1 MHFSGPPEKFR
12 SLESFG
18 RFACSNGAPSVQ
30 ASLMFIRKLHKFLP
44 LDRGVYTGEIGNSYI
59 AAYRLV
65 GGEGVSGWRLV
76 WDSGISKWTGRF
88 ERVEGLEQFWPFG

>member
-65 GGEGVSGWRLV
+65 GGARSFRMEA
-76 WDSGISKWTGRF
+76 
-88 ERVEGLEQFWPFG
+88 GLGLWYIEMDWPF